1 MFKLLFPIIDS
12 LREYTSS
19 KWRKDMVAGITVA
32 IMLIPQGMAYA
43 YLAGMPPIYGL
54 YAGIIP
60 LFIYGLMGSSRHLS
74 IGPVAISSL
83 LILSGVSQ
91 IASVGSP
98 EYINLVLLTGL
109 LVGVFQ
115 FSLGLFRGG
124 FLVNFLSHPV
134 IIGFTSAAAIII
146 AISQLRDALGF
157 TIPRFSHTYETFL
170 YTIKNIDQ
178 TNWITLVVCFGS
190 LGVMLLLRK
199 ISRAIPGALIVVL
212 LGTIISYGLNLSSK
226 GLAIVGD
233 VPEGL
238 PSFVMLDMN
247 WEKIRLLA
255 TTVLAVGIIG
265 IVESISIAKV
275 LENKN
280 QSYVIRPNQ
289 ELLALGISKITGAFF
304 QALPSSGSFTRSAV
318 NNDSGAESGMSSI
331 FTALIIA
338 LTLIF
343 LTPLFYYLPKAV
355 LAAIILLAVKS
366 LFDFEEARHLWNIH
380 KGDFTMMLLTFVIT
394 LVLGIEEG
402 VIAGVLISLLAVLY
416 RSAKPHVAVLG
427 QLPGTTVY
435 RNLDRFQQAES
446 REDILIVR
454 FDDQLYFSNA
464 GAFKD
469 RIKALVRER
478 QSFLKL
484 VILDSSSIHDIDSS
498 GLLALEELFN
508 FLSKRKVELYLCG
521 VIGPVR
527 DMLHKSGLSQKVGHE
542 NQFLKIHDA
551 ITYFKADEK
560 DRSLFRAANQT
571 NVH

>member
-1 MFKLLFPIIDS
+1 MFKSFFPIIES
-12 LREYTSS
+12 LQSHSS
-19 KWRKDMVAGITVA
+19 KDWRRDLVAGITVA
-32 IMLIPQGMAYA
+32 IMLVPQGMAYA

-54 YAGIIP
+54 YAGIVP
-60 LFIYGLMGSSRHLS
+60 LFLYGLLGSSRQLS
-74 IGPVAISSL
+74 IGPVAVSSL
-83 LILSGVSQ
+83 LILAGVSQ
-91 IASVGSP
+91 VAEVGSP

-109 LVGVFQ
+109 LVGIFQ

-146 AISQLRDALGF
+146 AISQLKDAFGF
-157 TIPRFSHTYETFL
+157 TIPRFAHTYETAI
-170 YTIKNIDQ
+170 YTLKHIGEI
-178 TNWITLVVCFGS
+178 NWVTFVVCAGS
-190 LGVMLLLRK
+190 LLFMVLLRR
-199 ISRAIPGALIVVL
+199 ISRAIPGALLVVL
-212 LGTIISYGLNLSSK
+212 LGTLLAWGFDLSSK
-226 GLAIVGD
+226 GLAIVGQ

-238 PSFVMLDMN
+238 PQLMIPDMTG
-247 WEKIRLLA
+247 EKIRMLF
-255 TTVLAVGIIG
+255 TTVLTVGIIG

-280 QSYVIRPNQ
+280 QNYVIRPNQ
-289 ELLALGISKITGAFF
+289 ELLALGITKIAGAFF

-318 NNDSGAESGMSSI
+318 NDDSGAKSGMSSI

-355 LAAIILLAVKS
+355 LAAIILLAVKG
-366 LFDFEEARHLWNIH
+366 LFDFAAAKHLWNIH
-380 KGDFTMMLLTFVIT
+380 KGDFLMMLITFVIT
-394 LVLGIEEG
+394 LIFGIEEG

-416 RSAKPHVAVLG
+416 RSAKPHIAVLG

-435 RNLDRFQQAES
+435 RNLDRFEQAES
-446 REDILIVR
+446 CDDILIVR

-464 GAFKD
+464 DAFKEK
-469 RIKALVRER
+469 IKNLVRDHKEY
-478 QSFLKL
+478 LKV

-498 GLLALEELFN
+498 GLLALEEIFN
-508 FLSKRKVELYLCG
+508 FLSGNKIELYLCG

-527 DMLHKSGLSQKVGHE
+527 DMLYKSGLAEKIGRE

-551 ITYFKADEK
+551 VTYFQSDEI
-560 DRSLFRAANQT
+560 DRSRFRAANQT
-571 NVH
+571 NIC